1 MTGRIDD
8 DDLERIGIFEGL
20 TDEERAVANAALKP
34 YVIGAGEELL
44 REGEADRSLLVVVD
58 GGLLISLGDV
68 ELARVDVGD
77 IVGEMA
83 LFGTFDRRSATVSS
97 TVGPTKL
104 LILDEDALRFL
115 RVQGNPMVRNLE
127 AFALRCLYRRVLDM
141 VARTADLTEPE
152 PPPPASVLKRL
163 ASVFGLPAPPDA
175 YEVLRLVPGFA
186 SREPQ
191 VVRNIADRLTLESAA
206 RGKAVTTRGVEMGG
220 SWMVASGSLGAWH
233 TSEDGE
239 VARGGVFTPGHVFGR
254 VGSTANDV
262 ATCTVCALEP
272 SWLLYF
278 PPEVSDELEADTTVE
293 AAAYR
298 RGMIDALATQ
308 LRMMNE
314 AFLSTVLRSAE
325 A

>member
-1 MTGRIDD
+1 MTVKIDD
-8 DDLERIGIFEGL
+8 ADLDQIGIFDGL
-20 TDEERAVANAALKP
+20 TDEERSVANAALKP

-44 REGEADRSLLVVVD
+44 REGEADRSLLIVVD

-127 AFALRCLYRRVLDM
+127 AFALRCLYRRVLQM
-141 VARTADLTEPE
+141 IARTAELTEPE

-163 ASVFGLPAPPDA
+163 ASVFGLSAPPEA
-175 YEVLRLVPGFA
+175 YDVLRLIPGFA

-191 VVRNIADRLTLESAA
+191 VVRNIAARLTLVSTA
-206 RGKAVTTRGVEMGG
+206 RGKAVTTRGVEMEG
-220 SWMVASGSLGAWH
+220 SWMVASGSLGAWCA
-233 TSEDGE
+233 SEDGDL
-239 VARGGVFTPGHVFGR
+239 ARGGVFGPGHALGR
-254 VGSTANDV
+254 VGSTAETV
-262 ATCTVCALEP
+262 ATCTISALEP
-272 SWLLYF
+272 SWLLFF
-278 PPEVSDELEADTTVE
+278 PPDVADELEADTTME

-298 RGMIDALATQ
+298 RGMIDALSTQ
-308 LRMMNE
+308 LRTMNE